1 MQPDLDCVERE
12 TCEDVCSPG
21 NASTRRVHCAF
32 RKAWPHPGQCNTQ
45 TAKCQTWLVCA
56 LGSISRSDRQWRQ
69 PGTRPSLSKF
79 CRWTKRQRKVSVR
92 SHQTGELQGSMV
104 RSQSRKLT
112 AVLKRGCWVEG
123 IQPAV
128 EIVNQKWNVLPGG
141 LAMCAESRTAN
152 GRRVGLTRVAEPAA
166 QGPMLHFRRS
176 HEM

>member
-1 MQPDLDCVERE
+1 MSKGKPVKMFAAPATPPLNAFTVPSEK
-12 TCEDVCSPG
+12 PG
-21 NASTRRVHCAF
+21 PILASATHRRQSA
-32 RKAWPHPGQCNTQ
+32 KPG
-45 TAKCQTWLVCA
+45 WA

-92 SHQTGELQGSMV
+92 SHQTGEQGSMV

-141 LAMCAESRTAN
+141 RCAQR
-152 GRRVGLTRVAEPAA
+152 AELQMFA
-166 QGPMLHFRRS
+166 
-176 HEM
+176 EWV